1 MQHCNQNSLLSR
13 SEPLVVL
20 GEPGMGKT
28 ELLDWLGLQ
37 PNMVAKTARAFLR
50 DTNPAAL
57 VSDGQ
62 TLVIDGLDEVAAA
75 QEGDPVHNVL
85 KQLALAGRPRFILS
99 CRVADWRGA
108 VARQDIEDDYRAKP
122 LELTL
127 EPFSRD
133 ETSIFLAHRFGQ
145 PRADEIIAHFEG
157 KGLSDL
163 FGNPQ
168 TLILIADAAGP
179 SGPLPDTRAGL
190 FAQAC
195 GVMRAEHNDRHD
207 KTALAQLTADAAL
220 DAAGVACAVLLLTA
234 KDAISLRPAAST
246 LPEDVQVAEL
256 AALPDGEAIEAVL
269 GSRLFR
275 TAENGDRRFTYIHRT
290 IAEYLGARW
299 LAKSMTSPRVTARM
313 LDRLKLE
320 GRVPA
325 SVRGLHAWLA
335 HFSVELAPEV
345 INVDPYGVLRYGDAD
360 GLSVAQGAMLL
371 DALKRLEDE
380 NPYFRAEDWNQH
392 SARGL
397 VNGGMLVPVRTA
409 LLDPATGFHLRTLLL
424 EAIKDSSLAPLLAND
439 ILGLLLDQSY
449 VFRERSD
456 AGETLAAL
464 GQVAV
469 NWPETVAKLN
479 DQGGDDST
487 RLAVELLSEV
497 GVEQFSD
504 KLIASS
510 ILSHCGLIG
519 SSANKESNR
528 TIGMFHVLER
538 NIPSDRAAGIL
549 DALAEVILPFR
560 AKQTAASENWEGHK
574 QLASLA
580 AKLIVARL
588 ESGESDSRRIWGW
601 LRAIDIDHGIH
612 REERKRVTE
621 WLSNNASVRQS
632 IQRLIFFGDGEP
644 IDLGKAYSR
653 LIRAS
658 YGLLLQEGDVLHFL
672 GELSERSTCDADA
685 RERWKFLIR
694 YVRNRDGVTGDA
706 RPIAAAF
713 AGDDVELLSFLGPPP
728 PSEIDDWERKD
739 RARNKRDERTKA
751 KRWEKHRVGFLKDI
765 ERVRAGE
772 AGAIIAPAQSYLGMF
787 SDGNRDLPPQER
799 VGEWLGPEI
808 QGAALEGFEAVLHR
822 DDNPTAQKM
831 AEGYANSR
839 HWKVV
844 YALIA
849 GLSERM
855 RTGKGL
861 DDLSAET
868 LIAGRIAFH
877 GELMGQRDGQ
887 KELDAALEA
896 QLRRD
901 PALYETY
908 VRLLIEPYFDVKHT
922 HVPGLYGFVRGDAD
936 RDLAVRLSGEWL
948 EKYPDLPASVELEL
962 LDRLAFSGELKLLR
976 KVGIEREKAGY
987 KDDDHRR
994 NWEAVAF
1001 LTNFENVVEQGNP
1014 SAELLWSLRHRLG
1027 HERREDR
1034 GEHIARAAQLAWI
1047 IQSFRAQWP
1056 NEDRPSGVGHG
1067 NTNAWDAS
1075 EFLRGII
1082 TRLSGDTSDE
1092 AMQLL
1097 ADLRDAPRD
1106 GYSELLRYAAANQRN
1121 ARCDAR
1127 FAPLALGEIRAALE
1141 DGPPQSIADLLVIVV
1156 DELEALQA
1164 RLKGASTNPVDLFY
1178 DGGVPKGENDCRDT
1192 MLNLLQPTLS
1202 HGITHGPEV
1211 AMPGKDRVDVAFQIG
1226 ELRLPLEAKGQWH
1239 RELWTAAQ
1247 TQLEA
1252 RYTKDWMAQSKG
1264 LYVIFW
1270 FGQNVPANKRLKSPP
1285 NSRGRTL
1292 PQTPDEL
1299 RDALVAS
1306 LPPGIHG
1313 EIEVFV
1319 LDVSL

>member
-1 MQHCNQNSLLSR
+1 MQHLNQESLLNR

-28 ELLDWLGLQ
+28 VLLSWLGRQ
-37 PNMVAKTARAFLR
+37 PNMVVKTARAFLR
-50 DTNPAAL
+50 ENNPAAL
-57 VSDGQ
+57 VSADQ
-62 TLVIDGLDEVAAA
+62 TLVIDGLDEVAAV

-85 KQLALAGRPRFILS
+85 KHLTLAGRPQFILS

-108 VARQDIEDDYRAKP
+108 VARQDIEDDYSAKP

-127 EPFSRD
+127 EPFSGN
-133 ETSIFLAHRFGQ
+133 EASAFLVDRFGQ
-145 PRADEIIAHFEG
+145 TRAEEIIEHFEG
-157 KGLSDL
+157 KGLNDF

-195 GVMRAEHNDRHD
+195 GVMRAEHNDSHD

-220 DAAGVACAVLLLTA
+220 DAAGAACAVLLLTA
-234 KDAISLRPAAST
+234 KDAISLRPAANT

-256 AALPDGEAIEAVL
+256 GALPNGEAIEAVL
-269 GSRLFR
+269 RSRLFR
-275 TAENGDRRFTYIHRT
+275 KAENGDRRFTYVHRT
-290 IAEYLGARW
+290 IAEYLGAQW
-299 LAKSMTSPRVTARM
+299 LAKNMTSPRVTARM
-313 LDRLKLE
+313 LDRLMLE

-397 VNGGMLVPVRTA
+397 VNAGMLVPVRTA
-409 LLDPATGFHLRTLLL
+409 MLDPATGFHLRTLLL
-424 EAIKDSSLAPLLAND
+424 EAIKGSSLAPLLAND
-439 ILGLLLDQSY
+439 LLGLLLDQSY

-456 AGETLAAL
+456 AGEALAAL

-504 KLIASS
+504 KLIANS

-519 SSANKESNR
+519 SSANKERNR
-528 TIGMFHVLER
+528 TIGMFHALEH

-560 AKQTAASENWEGHK
+560 AKQTPASENWEGQE

-632 IQRLIFFGDGEP
+632 IQRLVFFGDSEP

-694 YVRNRDGVTGDA
+694 YVRNRDGVTGEA

-765 ERVRAGE
+765 DRVRAGE

-787 SDGNRDLPPQER
+787 RDGDRDLLPHER

-808 QGAALEGFEAVLHR
+808 QTAALEGFEAVLHR

-831 AEGYANSR
+831 AEGYANSK
-839 HWKVV
+839 HWKIV

-868 LIAGRIAFH
+868 LIAGRVAFH

-887 KELDAALEA
+887 KELDAALER
-896 QLRRD
+896 QLRRE
-901 PALYETY
+901 PTLYETY
-908 VRLLIEPYFDVKHT
+908 VRLLIEPYFNVKRT
-922 HVPGLYGFVRGDAD
+922 HVPGLYSFVRGDVD

-948 EKYPDLPASVELEL
+948 ERYTDLPPSDELEL
-962 LDRLAFSGELKLLR
+962 MDRLAFSGELELLR
-976 KVGIEREKAGY
+976 KIGQEREKAGY

-994 NWEAVAF
+994 NWEAIEF
-1001 LTNFENVVEQGNP
+1001 LTDFDGVVAKGEPP
-1014 SAELLWSLRHRLG
+1014 SEFLWSLRHRLG
-1027 HERREDR
+1027 YERREDR
-1034 GEHIARAAQLAWI
+1034 GEQLANVTQLAWVVRN
-1047 IQSFRAQWP
+1047 FRGLWP
-1056 NEDRPSGVGHG
+1056 NQERPSGTSSGD
-1067 NTNAWDAS
+1067 TNVWDAS

-1082 TRLSGDTSDE
+1082 TRISGDTSDE
-1092 AMQLL
+1092 AIQLL
-1097 ADLRDAPRD
+1097 ADLRDAPTD
-1106 GYSELLRYAAANQRN
+1106 SYTDLLRFAAANQRN
-1121 ARCDAR
+1121 ARCEAR
-1127 FAPLALGEIRAALE
+1127 FAPFALGEIKAALE

-1156 DELEALQA
+1156 DELKALQA
-1164 RLKGASTNPVDLFY
+1164 RLSGANTNPVDLFF
-1178 DGGVPKGENDCRDT
+1178 DGGKPKGENACRDT
-1192 MLNLLQPTLS
+1192 MLNLLRPNLS
-1202 HGITHGPEV
+1202 HGITFGPEV
-1211 AMPGKDRVDVAFQIG
+1211 AMPGRDRADVAFQLG
-1226 ELRLPLEAKGQWH
+1226 LLRLPLEAKGQWH

-1252 RYTKDWMAQSKG
+1252 RYTKDWMAQGKG

-1270 FGQNVPANKRLKSPP
+1270 FGPNVPANKRLKSPP
-1285 NSRGRTL
+1285 SNRGKAL
-1292 PQTPDEL
+1292 PQTPGEL
-1299 RDALVAS
+1299 RGAFVAS

-1319 LDVSL
+1319 LDVSR